1 MHLSIYSRAMILIGA
16 SLALITVIA
25 TVFIIHQDRVASA
38 RELRKR
44 LDKLTEQQAIS
55 ISRSLWN
62 LNRDSTQLVLQG
74 VARDP
79 DFLSATVL
87 DERGK
92 VFVHFGNGYFGSS
105 STERRDAPIII
116 EENGKKQRIGTLSLI
131 FSLERLQAAQ
141 RDAAWRALLLGILQ
155 LVAVLAATALALR
168 AVTKPLEVITNRMLK
183 VAQGVVDQNIP
194 HMERRDQI
202 GDISQAV
209 ETFRIETLERRKA
222 EEALRLAHV
231 DLERRVAE
239 RTQQLRVS
247 EERLHAVIDNVPSGI
262 FTIDKSAAILS
273 ANLATMRI
281 FGYSAEELIGQNIS
295 ILMPEPDCTGG
306 HGCIANYG
314 QSTILDGGLREAVGQ
329 HKTGSQIPLELG
341 ISEMC
346 LGDGR
351 TFVVV
356 AHDITQRKES
366 ERRLLQ
372 SQKMEAV
379 GQLTGGIAHDFN
391 NLLTVILG
399 NAEILIESLIGQPRM
414 KRLAEMI
421 GTAAQHGA
429 DLTRSLLAFSRKQM
443 LHPRATNVNRLVS
456 RMDGLLRRTLGEHIE
471 IKLVTCDNVWA
482 TTVDPAQLEAAILN
496 LAVNAR
502 DAMPRGGNLTI
513 ETSNVELNQNY
524 VSNNEGV
531 SPGSYVMMAVAD
543 TGTGMPPEIMAR
555 VFEPFF
561 TTKEIGKGTGLGLSM
576 VYGFAKH
583 SNGHVKINSQ
593 VGQGTNVMLYL
604 PRSRDAGQPR
614 IDVRERPKVRGGG
627 ETILIVEDDKAVH
640 AYAKSQIN
648 SLGYR
653 ALSAYNGAEALEML
667 RQDQPIDR
675 LICCSRMSSCPA
687 K

>member
-38 RELRKR
+38 RELRER

-92 VFVHFGNGYFGSS
+92 IFVHFGNEDFGSP
-105 STERRDAPIII
+105 STERSDSPIVIA
-116 EENGKKQRIGTLSLI
+116 ENGKKQRIGTLSLI

-168 AVTKPLEVITNRMLK
+168 AVTKPLEVITARMLK

-194 HMERRDQI
+194 YMERRDQI

-231 DLERRVAE
+231 DLERRVVE
-239 RTQQLRVS
+239 RTQQLSVS
-247 EERLHAVIDNVPSGI
+247 EERLRAVMDNVPSGI

-273 ANLATMRI
+273 ANLATTRI
-281 FGYSAEELIGQNIS
+281 FGYSAEELIGKNIS
-295 ILMPEPDCTGG
+295 MLMPEPDCREGQ
-306 HGCIANYG
+306 GCIANYLRAG
-314 QSTILDGGLREAVGQ
+314 QSTILGGGLREAVGQ

-341 ISEMC
+341 ISEMW

-356 AHDITQRKES
+356 ARDITERKGS

-372 SQKMEAV
+372 SQKMEAI

-399 NAEILIESLIGQPRM
+399 NSEILIESLTGQPRM

-443 LHPRATNVNRLVS
+443 LQPRATNVNQLV
-456 RMDGLLRRTLGEHIE
+456 
-471 IKLVTCDNVWA
+471 
-482 TTVDPAQLEAAILN
+482 
-496 LAVNAR
+496 
-502 DAMPRGGNLTI
+502 
-513 ETSNVELNQNY
+513 
-524 VSNNEGV
+524 
-531 SPGSYVMMAVAD
+531 
-543 TGTGMPPEIMAR
+543 
-555 VFEPFF
+555 
-561 TTKEIGKGTGLGLSM
+561 
-576 VYGFAKH
+576 
-583 SNGHVKINSQ
+583 
-593 VGQGTNVMLYL
+593 
-604 PRSRDAGQPR
+604 
-614 IDVRERPKVRGGG
+614 
-627 ETILIVEDDKAVH
+627 
-640 AYAKSQIN
+640 
-648 SLGYR
+648 
-653 ALSAYNGAEALEML
+653 
-667 RQDQPIDR
+667 
-675 LICCSRMSSCPA
+675 
-687 K
+687 